1 MLSDDGGG
9 GGDATVDVPP
19 GDPASLYKLA
29 DTLDGYAA
37 AVLTLGDNTLSTTTG
52 IRGKAGWSGAAADG
66 YSKFTGTVSGGIAGI
81 QPHLTNIASSVRTF
95 AGTLDQAQQKVQTA
109 ITAANKASQS
119 GSSDAQ
125 TQLAAARQT
134 AAQAQSDVDAAG
146 TKASGEVDEE
156 KGGLEKFFEVIEPY
170 RKANEWI
177 HVPLDAVG
185 EPLAKD
191 LLKLLHTGPKPLEK
205 TVDELKEALSKQLA
219 DGFSEQVSSVAHD
232 FDNGA
237 ASMDDIEA
245 AMAKYLSDTKSLTDN
260 LADASRSLAG
270 WELGSKVLGGLA
282 IVGDVATVMDP
293 EDKGAMGWV
302 DRSAAGVNAAA
313 VGTGLL
319 VDANTLD
326 AVPVVGEVVMVAD
339 VGTGLYLAGDFL
351 YHNFKPFHD
360 VCNTVG
366 SGVASA
372 ADATAHG
379 VSKAAH
385 SVAHFFGSL

>member
-9 GGDATVDVPP
+9 GGDVTVDVPP

-156 KGGLEKFFEVIEPY
+156 KSGLEKFFETIEPY

-177 HVPLDAVG
+177 HVPMDVFG
-185 EPLAKD
+185 EPLTKD
-191 LLKLLHTGPKPLEK
+191 ILKLLHSGPKTAEEAVNLNK
-205 TVDELKEALSKQLA
+205 TLLSQFK
-219 DGFSEQVSSVAHD
+219 DQVTSVRDD
-232 FDNGA
+232 FDHGT
-237 ASMDDIEA
+237 ASMDDVEDA
-245 AMAKYLSDTKSLTDN
+245 FARYFVDTKGVDEE
-260 LADASRSLAG
+260 LANATRSLAG
-270 WELGSKVLGGLA
+270 WEGGFRVLGGLA
-282 IVGDVATVMDP
+282 VAGDLATVADP
-293 EDKGAMGWV
+293 EDKGAMGSV

-313 VGTGLL
+313 VGTGIGYDL
-319 VDANTLD
+319 VAANSLD
-326 AVPVVGEVVMVAD
+326 EVPVVGEVVMAAD
-339 VGTGLYLAGDFL
+339 VGTGVYLAGDFL
-351 YHNFKPFHD
+351 YHHFKPFHD
-360 VCNTVG
+360 VCDTAG